1 MARTKDFDPD
11 SAVRRAMELFW
22 CRGYE
27 ATSIQDLVDHTG
39 VGRGSLYD
47 TFGSKHGLYLCA
59 LDRYREINATLLTS
73 MLQDAGS
80 LREVLRRALTAI
92 SEGALADPQR
102 RGCLIVNA
110 AMELSPHDSD
120 TAERVAAAFAG
131 VEDALH
137 DAIVLAQERGEVSR
151 DKDARALA
159 RFLLTALQ
167 GLRVV
172 GKATPDRARLE
183 GAVDTTLA
191 AMS

>member
-11 SAVRRAMELFW
+11 VAVSRAMELFW

-47 TFGSKHGLYLCA
+47 TFGSKHGLYLRA
-59 LDRYREINATLLTS
+59 LDHYKELNATLFTS
-73 MLQDAGS
+73 MLQDAES
-80 LREVLRRALTAI
+80 LREVLHRALDAV
-92 SEGALADPQR
+92 ADDAMSDPER

-110 AMELSPHDSD
+110 AMELSPHDPD
-120 TAERVAAAFAG
+120 TAARVAAAFAG
-131 VEDALH
+131 MEDALH
-137 DAIVLAQERGEVSR
+137 DAVELAQERGEVSS

-172 GKATPDRARLE
+172 GKATPNRARLE
-183 GAVDTTLA
+183 DAVDTTLA
-191 AMS
+191 VVS